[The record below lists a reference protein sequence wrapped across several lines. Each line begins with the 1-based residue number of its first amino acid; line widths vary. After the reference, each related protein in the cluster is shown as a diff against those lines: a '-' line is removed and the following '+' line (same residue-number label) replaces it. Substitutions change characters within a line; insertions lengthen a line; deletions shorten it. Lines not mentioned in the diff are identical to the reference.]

1 MSLREWG
8 IDGIFTLTVDNAS
21 SNLTI
26 IKFLKRVTKDWNVT
40 VLGNEFMHMRCC
52 AYILNLIV
60 REGLKEIDASIAKVL
75 EAMRYVKSLPNR
87 NQNFRS
93 FIERLGMESK
103 SLLCLDLPTRWN
115 LTYLMLEIAEK
126 FEKVFLWMAFEE
138 DGYSLY
144 FRTNEDSGGL
154 GSPCMSNFQN
164 CRAFVTF
171 LSLFL

>member
-75 EAMRYVKSLPNR
+75 EAMRYVKSSPNR
-87 NQNFRS
+87 SQTFRS
-93 FIERLGMESK
+93 FMERVGMESK
-103 SLLCLDLPTRWN
+103 SLLSLDVPARWN
-115 LTYLMLEIAEK
+115 STYIMLGIAEK
-126 FEKVFLWMAFEE
+126 FEKVFL
-138 DGYSLY
+138 
-144 FRTNEDSGGL
+144 
-154 GSPCMSNFQN
+154 
-164 CRAFVTF
+164 
-171 LSLFL
+171 

>member
-1 MSLREWG
+1 M
-8 IDGIFTLTVDNAS
+8 DNAS

-75 EAMRYVKSLPNR
+75 EAMRYVKSSPNR

-126 FEKVFLWMAFEE
+126 FEKVFL
-138 DGYSLY
+138 
-144 FRTNEDSGGL
+144 
-154 GSPCMSNFQN
+154 
-164 CRAFVTF
+164 
-171 LSLFL
+171 

>member
-40 VLGNEFMHMRCC
+40 VLGNEFMHMRSC

-75 EAMRYVKSLPNR
+75 EAMRYVKSSPNR

-103 SLLCLDLPTRWN
+103 SLLCLDLPIRWN
-115 LTYLMLEIAEK
+115 LTYLMLEISEK
-126 FEKVFLWMAFEE
+126 FEKVFL
-138 DGYSLY
+138 
-144 FRTNEDSGGL
+144 
-154 GSPCMSNFQN
+154 
-164 CRAFVTF
+164 
-171 LSLFL
+171 